1 MSSIRFLFLS
11 FTEKFKQKIITRI
24 LPTIYLSPWGTFAA
38 GEWIYFHSAE
48 SESVSITLFVKLSNL
63 KLAEINLAIPPVKR
77 RKSYAFTVL
86 LTIQIYIDHENNKL
100 FSRITH
106 FYRERPIIGFT
117 GLWRKNLWRA
127 ASHGLCEG

>member
-1 MSSIRFLFLS
+1 MQQGNGYT
-11 FTEKFKQKIITRI
+11 FTLKR
-24 LPTIYLSPWGTFAA
+24 
-38 GEWIYFHSAE
+38 
-48 SESVSITLFVKLSNL
+48 ESVSITLFVKLSNL

-117 GLWRKNLWRA
+117 GL
-127 ASHGLCEG
+127 

>member
-1 MSSIRFLFLS
+1 MKL
-11 FTEKFKQKIITRI
+11 QKT
-24 LPTIYLSPWGTFAA
+24 
-38 GEWIYFHSAE
+38 
-48 SESVSITLFVKLSNL
+48 NL
-63 KLAEINLAIPPVKR
+63 KLAEINLAIPPAKR

-117 GLWRKNLWRA
+117 GL
-127 ASHGLCEG
+127 

>member
-63 KLAEINLAIPPVKR
+63 KLAEINLTIPPVKR

-86 LTIQIYIDHENNKL
+86 FTLQIYIYHGNNKI

-106 FYRERPIIGFT
+106 SYRERPIIGCS
-117 GLWRKNLWRA
+117 GLWRKNLWGA

>member
-63 KLAEINLAIPPVKR
+63 KLAEINLTIPPVKR

-86 LTIQIYIDHENNKL
+86 FTLQIYIYHGNNKI

-106 FYRERPIIGFT
+106 SYRERPIIGCS
-117 GLWRKNLWRA
+117 GLWRKNLWGA
-127 ASHGLCEG
+127 ASNGLCES